1 MKRKAEFILG
11 LIGGCIFALVGLIGL
26 LAAIFFGSVSYG
38 VLSAE
43 QGQSI
48 TISSA
53 LIVFLLALLGLA
65 GAIFV
70 NKRDTMSGIFMM
82 ISGVMGFAVS
92 GFPWSV
98 LWSVPLI
105 IAGIMACVPKSA
117 KQYGQNIQVP
127 DEKI

>member
-1 MKRKAEFILG
+1 MKRQVEFILG
-11 LIGGCIFALVGLIGL
+11 LIGGCVFALVGLVGL
-26 LAAIFFGSVSYG
+26 FAAIFFGSALYG
-38 VLSAE
+38 EFSAG

-70 NKRDTMSGIFMM
+70 NKKDTVSGIFMM

-92 GFPWSV
+92 GLPWSV

-105 IAGIMACVPKSA
+105 IAGIMACVPKTM
-117 KQYGQNIQVP
+117 KQGQNIQ
-127 DEKI
+127 I